1 LASGDATG
9 AEHDH
14 SLPRSR
20 AASLFVGV
28 TIGAVAV
35 LVMLVF
41 VLQNEQRQR
50 FEFLWWSA
58 SIRAGVA
65 LLLAAVLGALVVA
78 FIAAARVIQLRRA
91 ANRLTEPIRQRGG
104 DRDGRA

>member
-1 LASGDATG
+1 
-9 AEHDH
+9 
-14 SLPRSR
+14 
-20 AASLFVGV
+20 
-28 TIGAVAV
+28 
-35 LVMLVF
+35 
-41 VLQNEQRQR
+41 
-50 FEFLWWSA
+50 
-58 SIRAGVA
+58 